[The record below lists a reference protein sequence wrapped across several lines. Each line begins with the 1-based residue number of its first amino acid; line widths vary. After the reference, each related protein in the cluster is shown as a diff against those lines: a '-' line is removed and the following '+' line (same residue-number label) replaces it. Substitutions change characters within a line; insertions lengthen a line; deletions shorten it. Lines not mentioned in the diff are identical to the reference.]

1 MTWTNFSANAR
12 KNTIS
17 LKEVKNLCTCLK
29 HALLI
34 NHFLAI
40 CKATTDYMKIP
51 HFKVFSMTQ
60 IYKSKFIILSLC
72 LARLFAPIQ
81 LLAVS
86 PILHNANV
94 IYMTKCLC
102 FFKVV
107 T

>member
-1 MTWTNFSANAR
+1 
-12 KNTIS
+12 
-17 LKEVKNLCTCLK
+17 
-29 HALLI
+29 
-34 NHFLAI
+34 
-40 CKATTDYMKIP
+40 
-51 HFKVFSMTQ
+51 MTQ
-60 IYKSKFIILSLC
+60 IHKSKFIILSLC

-94 IYMTKCLC
+94 IYMTKYLC